1 MLRKR
6 EPQASVSTVSSSF
19 PNFHECFDRNR
30 ENMFSISFRKYR
42 DEKKKINLFYLDH
55 QNVNYLCSQY
65 YVNSWC
71 HFCVSIELYTVLS
84 QSARVFALGYFVMT
98 LTIRP

>member
-1 MLRKR
+1 
-6 EPQASVSTVSSSF
+6 
-19 PNFHECFDRNR
+19 
-30 ENMFSISFRKYR
+30 MFSISFRKYR

-55 QNVNYLCSQY
+55 QNVNYLCSRQY
-65 YVNSWC
+65 YVNSSC
-71 HFCVSIELYTVLS
+71 HFCVSFELYTVLS